1 LFDRVNHLCDSSH
14 KGVVHEFDASA
25 KFFEMEDCNV
35 LKEFTQSNF
44 ELGVVLGDFLFD
56 GESEA
61 VDLIEGEIE

>member
-1 LFDRVNHLCDSSH
+1 
-14 KGVVHEFDASA
+14 
-25 KFFEMEDCNV
+25 MEDCNV